1 MGLRPTH
8 GDESANVR
16 CRRINGLWR
25 AFNRA
30 GSDYL
35 VGMPDSRLCFLSLY
49 RSASRPIRKIRA
61 A

>member
-30 GSDYL
+30 VIYIVKTFPVTVL
-35 VGMPDSRLCFLSLY
+35 LKY
-49 RSASRPIRKIRA
+49 RGFVV
-61 A
+61 